1 VNTGVDRPMTET
13 VLSMARA
20 LVGIAVSKA
29 ASASAAAHETSL
41 RLGVH
46 KEIWYVCPP
55 SISLLVRRV
64 TSPAP

>member
-1 VNTGVDRPMTET
+1 MTET
-13 VLSMARA
+13 VLSMVQA
-20 LVGIAVSKA
+20 LVGITISKA
-29 ASASAAAHETSL
+29 ASASAHETSL

-64 TSPAP
+64 TSPTP